1 MENAE
6 FQSFQLLLHGRKCCC
21 LQVLNNL
28 LSHRYCLEL
37 CEVEKMVPWRRMF
50 TNIIL
55 IQESIQGAKN
65 SILA

>member
-37 CEVEKMVPWRRMF
+37 CEVEKMVPWRRVLGSKK
-50 TNIIL
+50 TIPR
-55 IQESIQGAKN
+55 ESLN
-65 SILA
+65 SKAALVA